1 MSAAVPR
8 VLAVLP
14 ALFPSTV
21 IGVAKPLQR
30 LHRAGRIDFDLTL
43 QGLVTRHRV
52 EQADVVVFCHSLA
65 PQFANVLAWV
75 RDLQKPLIHEIDDNL
90 LDPPAEIAGVDYL
103 RDPERRALLIA
114 CLRQA
119 DVVRVYSAALQQ
131 RLAEYNR
138 NVAVVRGPLDW
149 DLVPEPPP
157 AHDGR
162 RVRIVYATSRQQDR
176 IGGMLVAPLSR
187 VLDEFPHADLTIWGP
202 TIEQLS
208 QHPRVRTLPFVR
220 DYDRFFARFAREG
233 FDIGLAPLPDDGFH
247 RCKSNNKFRE
257 YAACGVAGIYSNT
270 PVYSDCVQD
279 GVTGL
284 LVGDSE
290 AEWTEALHR
299 LIVDAGLR
307 REIVR
312 NARRQ
317 ARELYNQDVTGAEWM
332 ATIDSLAS
340 RRPPATGR
348 SASAA
353 PPGRG
358 GSLGTA
364 VAVTRHLARLGS
376 QGAHALWRHGPVATG
391 HRVRDHVAGLMQ
403 LMAWKVNN
411 WRAQLRASGRPGR

>member
-1 MSAAVPR
+1 MSAATPR

-43 QGLVTRHRV
+43 QGLVSRQRV
-52 EQADVVVFCHSLA
+52 AQADVVVFCHSLA
-65 PQFANVLAWV
+65 PQFTSVLAWV
-75 RDLQKPLIHEIDDNL
+75 QELHKPLIHEIDDNL
-90 LDPPAEIAGVDYL
+90 LDPPVEIAGVDYL
-103 RDPERRALLIA
+103 RDPDRRALLIA

-138 NVAVVRGPLDW
+138 NVAVVSGPLDW
-149 DLVPEPPP
+149 DLVFEPPP
-157 AHDGR
+157 PHDDR

-176 IGGMLVAPLSR
+176 IGRMLVAPLSR
-187 VLDEFPHADLTIWGP
+187 VLDECPQANLTIWGP
-202 TIEQLS
+202 RIEQLS
-208 QHPRVRTLPFVR
+208 HHPRVRSLPFVR

-270 PVYSDCVQD
+270 PVYNDCVQD

-290 AEWTEALHR
+290 GEWTAALHR
-299 LIVDAGLR
+299 LISDAGLR
-307 REIVR
+307 KEIVR
-312 NARRQ
+312 NAKRQ
-317 ARELYNQDVTGAEWM
+317 AREHYNQNVTGAEWM
-332 ATIDSLAS
+332 ATIESLAS
-340 RRPPATGR
+340 RRPLAAGMPT
-348 SASAA
+348 SAA
-353 PPGRG
+353 APTPG
-358 GSLGTA
+358 GSLRTIA
-364 VAVTRHLARLGS
+364 AVTRHLAQLGS
-376 QGAHALWRHGPVATG
+376 QGVRALWRHGPGATVE
-391 HRVRDHVAGLMQ
+391 RVRAHVASLAQ

-411 WRAQLRASGRPGR
+411 WRAQPRAGRPGR

>member
-1 MSAAVPR
+1 MPEPRPR

-14 ALFPSTV
+14 ALFPSTI
-21 IGVAKPLQR
+21 IGVAKPLQG

-52 EQADVVVFCHSLA
+52 DRADVVVFCHSLA
-65 PQFANVLAWV
+65 PQFASVLAWV
-75 RDLQKPLIHEIDDNL
+75 RELQKPLIHELDDNL
-90 LDPPAEIAGVDYL
+90 LDPPAEIAGFDYL
-103 RDPERRALLIA
+103 RDPERRALLVA

-138 NVAVVRGPLDW
+138 NVAVVSGPLDW
-149 DLVPEPPP
+149 DLVPELPP
-157 AHDGR
+157 AHDER

-187 VLDEFPHADLTIWGP
+187 VLDECPRADLTIWGP
-202 TIEQLS
+202 RIELLS
-208 QHPRVRTLPFVR
+208 RHSRVRNLPFMR

-270 PVYSDCVQD
+270 PVYNDCVQD

-284 LVGDSE
+284 LVGESE
-290 AEWTEALHR
+290 GEWTAALHR
-299 LIVDAGLR
+299 LIADAGLR
-307 REIVR
+307 QEIAR

-317 ARELYNQDVTGAEWM
+317 AREHYNQDVTGTEWM
-332 ATIDSLAS
+332 ATIESLAS
-340 RRPPATGR
+340 RRLLATGMP
-348 SASAA
+348 ASA
-353 PPGRG
+353 PPTPG
-358 GSLGTA
+358 GSLQTA
-364 VAVTRHLARLGS
+364 AAVTRHLAQLGAP
-376 QGAHALWRHGPVATG
+376 GARALWRHGPVSTG
-391 HRVRDHVAGLMQ
+391 RRVRDHVVGLMQ
-403 LMAWKVNN
+403 LMAWKVND
-411 WRAQLRASGRPGR
+411 WRGQPRASGRPVR

>member
-1 MSAAVPR
+1 MSAATPR

-14 ALFPSTV
+14 ALFPSTI

-43 QGLVTRHRV
+43 QGLVSRQRV
-52 EQADVVVFCHSLA
+52 AQADLVVFCHSLA
-65 PQFANVLAWV
+65 PQFTSVLAWV
-75 RDLQKPLIHEIDDNL
+75 QELHKPLIHEIDDNF
-90 LDPPAEIAGVDYL
+90 LDPPVEIAGVDYL
-103 RDPERRALLIA
+103 RVPDRRALLIA

-157 AHDGR
+157 ARDDR

-176 IGGMLVAPLSR
+176 IGEMLVAPLSR
-187 VLDEFPHADLTIWGP
+187 ILDACPQADLTIWGP

-208 QHPRVRTLPFVR
+208 HHPRVRSLPFVR

-233 FDIGLAPLPDDGFH
+233 FDIGLAPLPDDEFH

-270 PVYSDCVQD
+270 PVYADCVQA

-290 AEWTEALHR
+290 AEWAAALHR
-299 LIVDAGLR
+299 LIADAGLR
-307 REIVR
+307 KEIVR
-312 NARRQ
+312 SARRE
-317 ARELYNQDVTGAEWM
+317 ARELYNQDVTSAEWM
-332 ATIDSLAS
+332 AVIEPLTA
-340 RRPPATGR
+340 RRPLAAGVPA
-348 SASAA
+348 ASAGQTA
-353 PPGRG
+353 GRPLRAG
-358 GSLGTA
+358 
-364 VAVTRHLARLGS
+364 VALTSHLVRLAGQAARGV
-376 QGAHALWRHGPVATG
+376 WRHGPVSTAG
-391 HRVRDHVAGLMQ
+391 RVRDHVVSLMQ
-403 LMAWKVNN
+403 LMAWKLNDRLGQP
-411 WRAQLRASGRPGR
+411 RANGRSGR

>member
-1 MSAAVPR
+1 M
-8 VLAVLP
+8 LP
-14 ALFPSTV
+14 ALFPSTI
-21 IGVAKPLQR
+21 IGVAKPLQG

-43 QGLVTRHRV
+43 QGLVTRRRV

-65 PQFANVLAWV
+65 PQFAGVLAWV
-75 RDLQKPLIHEIDDNL
+75 RELQKPLVHEIDDNL

-103 RDPERRALLIA
+103 RDPDRRALLIA

-119 DVVRVYSAALQQ
+119 DVVRVYSTALQQ

-149 DLVPEPPP
+149 DLVPESTP
-157 AHDGR
+157 AHDER
-162 RVRIVYATSRQQDR
+162 RVRLVYATSRQQDR
-176 IGGMLVAPLSR
+176 IGAMLVAPLLR
-187 VLDEFPHADLTIWGP
+187 VLDECPQADLTIWGP
-202 TIEQLS
+202 RIEQLA

-290 AEWTEALHR
+290 AEWTAALHR
-299 LIVDAGLR
+299 LIADAGLR
-307 REIVR
+307 GEIVG

-317 ARELYNQDVTGAEWM
+317 AREHYNQDVTGAEWM
-332 ATIDSLAS
+332 ATIESLAS
-340 RRPPATGR
+340 RRSPATGKP
-348 SASAA
+348 ASEVS
-353 PPGRG
+353 PMPG
-358 GSLGTA
+358 GSRGTA
-364 VAVTRHLARLGS
+364 ATVTRHLAQLGS
-376 QGAHALWRHGPVATG
+376 QGARALWRHGPVATG
-391 HRVRDHVAGLMQ
+391 QRVRDHVASLLQ
-403 LMAWKVNN
+403 LMTWKVTN
-411 WRAQLRASGRPGR
+411 WRAQPRAGGRPGR